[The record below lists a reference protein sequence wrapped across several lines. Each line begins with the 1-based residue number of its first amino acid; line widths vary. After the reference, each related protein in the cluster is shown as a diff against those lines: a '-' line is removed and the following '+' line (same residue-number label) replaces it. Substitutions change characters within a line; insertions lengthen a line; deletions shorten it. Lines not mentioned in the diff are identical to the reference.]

1 MNINL
6 YIVRHGRVNTDE
18 SSKRDYLHLS
28 DEGIAFGSFL
38 DKHFKDIY
46 FDHIFYQSKDIKTS
60 DSYNR
65 CLNTVRGMKGIKSEF
80 DKTHISRVFE
90 ALNEEGADVRNVM
103 LCFKA
108 DGFNVISN
116 IISPQSDEQFNK
128 DFHRVFHYE
137 FDSNNYSFVNKFTAE
152 QPQ

>member
-18 SSKRDYLHLS
+18 SSKRDYLHLNN
-28 DEGIAFGSFL
+28 EGIAFGLFL
-38 DKHFKDIY
+38 DDHFKHIY

-60 DSYNR
+60 DPYNR
-65 CLNTVRGMKGIKSEF
+65 CRNTIQGMKGIKTEF

-90 ALNEEGADVRNVM
+90 ALNKDDSEVRNIM

-116 IISPQSDEQFNK
+116 IISPQSDEEFNK

-137 FDSNNYSFVNKFTAE
+137 FDSNNYSFVDKINSKE
-152 QPQ
+152 LQ